1 MAPDEL
7 KEFLEGRPEETR
19 QQEAIWIA
27 SRIAG
32 RVMPY
37 AIKEGP
43 GSLPFGLTAL
53 PVLRCLAISRLAS
66 LVAAGE
72 VREVIPAAT
81 TVIVPAINFSKIRH
95 GIVDVVGKR
104 VVPTRPLVLRNTAIN
119 LANAALAS
127 AKGPDTKSSIT
138 HTTSAAAIAG
148 ETSSLTA
155 DTAALESGA
164 WKTEPLPL
172 WPDTE
177 SSEAIQL
184 WEQMRPKLPRPGA
197 GYGPDTARGEPI
209 DDWGFWID
217 WYESWLEGKPFD
229 LELQKKVARI
239 SGEDWQH
246 EDNPGHVNEI
256 ISKMYLRFQLSQWI
270 EFVEQELVATPQA
283 SASVSLRGH
292 NNPPEI
298 LPSVEQQEV
307 LQALVRARTE
317 LASDVPDVEVL
328 TDASEEIEHW
338 ARRALKYLGAKADL
352 FVTEA
357 SKELGR
363 EGVKWLVRGGSV
375 LIVAKLLNIAE
386 ILRAFA
392 GL

>member
-1 MAPDEL
+1 M
-7 KEFLEGRPEETR
+7 
-19 QQEAIWIA
+19 
-27 SRIAG
+27 
-32 RVMPY
+32 
-37 AIKEGP
+37 
-43 GSLPFGLTAL
+43 
-53 PVLRCLAISRLAS
+53 ISR
-66 LVAAGE
+66 V
-72 VREVIPAAT
+72 V
-81 TVIVPAINFSKIRH
+81 SK
-95 GIVDVVGKR
+95 
-104 VVPTRPLVLRNTAIN
+104 VPTREIKDFAGPASAALDALVDLSPDLASPAHFARAATIASVALAADRALIFNTAV
-119 LANAALAS
+119 ATDAARAPAALVARAALVAS
-127 AKGPDTKSSIT
+127 DAPAVLS
-138 HTTSAAAIAG
+138 
-148 ETSSLTA
+148 A